1 MLYGFVVMA
10 MVWLLPLG
18 ARAALIFEDTFDS
31 LSGATRSLPDTSRI
45 ADASSFTV
53 KTDGRLNHASGPIWT
68 SGNPLSPFTITSFSY
83 LNTFIASGAAGN
95 PAVVTY
101 APASA
106 SNSWGALAGTIT
118 VNGITYVTL
127 NGGFDL
133 YVCPNSFE
141 RGNVSWFRPIDING
155 ISGAAGMRIVLSGTS
170 DDRVQLRITTGAER
184 GLGSASGAFTSDD
197 SFKLCGAIE
206 SARSIFTAGTVVHLA
221 VTFKT
226 DAATGRITIKMF
238 GVSGVAPINT
248 ESGTVGVGNLQ
259 AMQTFYASAAA
270 IGAKPLPTGS
280 WTMFT
285 TPSSISNVNV
295 DYDTIRLYDNEPEL
309 FPSLGVLNRSPL
321 PWKASFSVLPSGKS
335 VPSTVFLERDTGIGL
350 DATIAN
356 SPPSITLNW
365 PAPDTG
371 DVEWIGIY
379 RKLPTDTAWTQL
391 VAPPALKRTA
401 LAWTDTRVK
410 PQTMYAYEI
419 KRRIN
424 NAISPDGYGYCW
436 AGISV
441 PPVHS
446 RGAAILVVESSVA
459 KPLAKEIATLISDL
473 NGDGWI
479 VKQHI
484 VDARPVDTRDYAEAV
499 VNVRKMIQA
508 DYRANPS
515 VDAVI
520 LLGHVPVPYSGAVTL
535 DGHDFHVGAWPA
547 DSYYGDM
554 TGTWTDTNVNI
565 NVAHPWNRNVPGD
578 GKFDQNSS
586 PAPVELQVGRIDMS
600 NLPDFTQAG
609 ETAATAEV
617 RLLRKYLDRDHRWRQ
632 GQVKVARRGVVMDFW
647 LDGGGT
653 SPWGWVMSSSDGW
666 RNLVTDVGRSQVAA
680 FIPTD
685 DGSEDYEG
693 RRPGLVRALLS
704 QQDYLWAFG
713 SSWGRLDYAND
724 ISSTP
729 LLAKL
734 NCQCVF
740 LLLYASGIAD
750 WDCTNNLL
758 RAHLAANGLT
768 LSAMY
773 SETPHVYMFPMGM
786 GGTLGECVRLS
797 MNNGLTHQYEAGG
810 WDITATSN
818 LGLMG
823 DPTLRQDVLAPAT
836 VLTVSGTDK
845 ATLSWVASADATVPG
860 FQGYYVYNA
869 PAVNTPCTLL
879 TPNPFTETTWTDSV
893 ARPGTVYM
901 VRTARLFTGATGS
914 YVNFSEGISAL
925 FAP

>member
-1 MLYGFVVMA
+1 MKKIAINGTFWLSSHFAGCFGHRGGNGLLMSYGFIAMA
-10 MVWLLPLG
+10 MIGLLPLE

-31 LSGATRSLPDTSRI
+31 VSGATRSLPATSRI

-53 KTDGRLNHASGPIWT
+53 KTNGELSDASGPIWT
-68 SGNPLSPFTITSFSY
+68 SGNPLRPFTITSFSY
-83 LNTFIASGAAGN
+83 LNTFIASGAAGK

-106 SNSWGALAGTIT
+106 SNSWGALAGTTT
-118 VNGITYVTL
+118 VNGATYLTL

-184 GLGSASGAFTSDD
+184 GLGSAAGAFTSDD
-197 SFKLCGAIE
+197 SFKLYGAIE
-206 SARSIFTAGTVVHLA
+206 NAPSIFTAGTVVHLA

-226 DAATGRITIKMF
+226 DAATGRITVKLF

-248 ESGTVGVGNLQ
+248 ESGTVGVENLQ

-280 WTMFT
+280 WTMVT

-309 FPSLGVLNRSPL
+309 FPSLGVLNRLPL
-321 PWKASFSVLPSGKS
+321 PWKASFPVLPSGKN

-350 DATIAN
+350 NATIAN
-356 SPPSITLNW
+356 TPPNITLNW
-365 PAPDTG
+365 AAPDTG
-371 DVEWIGIY
+371 DVEWVGIY

-391 VAPPALKRTA
+391 IASPALKRTA
-401 LAWTDTRVK
+401 LAWTDTSVK
-410 PQTMYAYEI
+410 PETMYAYKI

-424 NAISPDGYGYCW
+424 NAISPYGYGYCW

-446 RGAAILVVESSVA
+446 RGTAILVIESSVA

-520 LLGHVPVPYSGAVTL
+520 LVGHVPVPYSGAVTL

-565 NVAHPWNRNVPGD
+565 NVSHPWNRNVPGD

-586 PAPVELQVGRIDMS
+586 PAPVELQVGRVDMS
-600 NLPDFTQAG
+600 NLPDFTQAN
-609 ETAATAEV
+609 ETAPATEV

-666 RNLVTDVGRSQVAA
+666 RNLVTDVGRSQVVA

-693 RRPGLVRALLS
+693 KRPGLVRALLS
-704 QQDYLWAFG
+704 KQDYLWAFG

-750 WDCTNNLL
+750 WDCANNLL
-758 RAHLAANGLT
+758 RAHLAADGLT

-797 MNNGLTHQYEAGG
+797 MNN
-810 WDITATSN
+810 
-818 LGLMG
+818 
-823 DPTLRQDVLAPAT
+823 
-836 VLTVSGTDK
+836 
-845 ATLSWVASADATVPG
+845 
-860 FQGYYVYNA
+860 
-869 PAVNTPCTLL
+869 
-879 TPNPFTETTWTDSV
+879 
-893 ARPGTVYM
+893 
-901 VRTARLFTGATGS
+901 
-914 YVNFSEGISAL
+914 
-925 FAP
+925 